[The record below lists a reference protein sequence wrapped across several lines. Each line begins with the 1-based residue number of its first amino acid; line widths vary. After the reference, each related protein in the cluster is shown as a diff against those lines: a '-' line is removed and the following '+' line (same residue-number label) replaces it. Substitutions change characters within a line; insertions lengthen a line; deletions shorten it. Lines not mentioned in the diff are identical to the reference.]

1 MTGKESWFKVRPILA
16 ALTMTLMLPLTT
28 WGASKYKVL
37 YEFTGGA
44 DGGTPTGLIIDK
56 LGNLYGT
63 TSAGGATG
71 NGTVFK
77 LEPLPGGTW
86 KETVL
91 HSFNGPDGG
100 APVTGL
106 ISDASGNL
114 YGTTSQGGPPCPY
127 VSSTGC
133 GVVFKLK
140 PKSDGTWT
148 ESVLYSF
155 KGGASDGYDALA
167 GLTFDKAGNLYG
179 TTAVDG
185 SGGAGDVFQL
195 KRNSNGTWTENILY
209 MFSGNGPDGVSPDS
223 TLIFDGAGN
232 LYGTTDQGG
241 NMNCAALYGCGVAF
255 KLTRDPGESW
265 SESVLYTFC
274 SETNCTDGKYP
285 GDIVFDKAGNL
296 YGITASGGHSD
307 LSSDSDG
314 TVFRLSESGGRW
326 KEDVLYRFDG
336 AQGAGPDAGPILDA
350 AGNLYGTAV
359 SGGSAND
366 GVVFKMSPSLDGT
379 WAYTVLRTFL
389 GGPARYPES
398 LIFDGAGHL
407 YGTTQSCG
415 PRAKCMG
422 IVFEVTP

>member
-1 MTGKESWFKVRPILA
+1 
-16 ALTMTLMLPLTT
+16 
-28 WGASKYKVL
+28 
-37 YEFTGGA
+37 
-44 DGGTPTGLIIDK
+44 
-56 LGNLYGT
+56 
-63 TSAGGATG
+63 
-71 NGTVFK
+71 
-77 LEPLPGGTW
+77 
-86 KETVL
+86 
-91 HSFNGPDGG
+91 
-100 APVTGL
+100 
-106 ISDASGNL
+106 
-114 YGTTSQGGPPCPY
+114 
-127 VSSTGC
+127 
-133 GVVFKLK
+133 
-140 PKSDGTWT
+140 
-148 ESVLYSF
+148 
-155 KGGASDGYDALA
+155 
-167 GLTFDKAGNLYG
+167 
-179 TTAVDG
+179 
-185 SGGAGDVFQL
+185 
-195 KRNSNGTWTENILY
+195 
-209 MFSGNGPDGVSPDS
+209 
-223 TLIFDGAGN
+223 
-232 LYGTTDQGG
+232 
-241 NMNCAALYGCGVAF
+241 MNCAALYGCGVAF
-255 KLTRDPGESW
+255 KLTRDPDESW

-274 SETNCTDGKYP
+274 SETNCIDGKYP
-285 GDIVFDKAGNL
+285 GDIVFDQAGNL

-407 YGTTQSCG
+407 YGTTQRCG